1 MQLLTQQQEL
11 DLLDRNEP
19 FGKRHNSQNPKTH
32 NHKKLK
38 NMQSFRSE
46 IEDNIV
52 RKDIIDLE
60 RKIALFK
67 DGKID
72 DERFRSL
79 RLARGIYGQRQ
90 EGVQMIRI
98 KLPFGKVSSEQ
109 LLRISNVSDEYSTGR
124 LHITTRQDIQ
134 IHYVSLDRTPELW
147 AELEKNDI
155 TLREACGNTV
165 RNITASETAGIDV
178 DEPFDVSPYAF
189 AMFDFFLRNPV
200 CQEMGRKF
208 KISFSSSDKDT
219 ALSYIHDLGFIP
231 KIVNGERGFKVML
244 GGGLGSQ
251 PLHAEV
257 LSEFIPTNQ
266 IIPTTEGV
274 LRIFD
279 RFGERSKRLKAR
291 MKFLIKDLGAE
302 AFAKLVEE
310 EKKALSHPVFEIDTA
325 AFDAPI
331 PEPLLVAQKVVI
343 EDVAAFEAWKKS
355 NVIQQKQKG
364 YVAIGIKVALGDFY
378 TDKARLLADLIKN
391 YAANELRF
399 SLRQDILIRHVKEE
413 NLAFFYQELAKLD
426 FVTLGY
432 NSTADITSCP
442 GTDTC
447 NLGIASSTGV
457 AKELERVLATEYPQ
471 YFNNKEITIK
481 ISGCMNACG
490 QHNMAH
496 IGFQGMS
503 INSGKLVAPA
513 LQVLLGGGV
522 LGNGEGRFADKVIK
536 IPSRR
541 GPEALRSILDDF
553 EDNASGQSFLD
564 YYDAKGETYFF
575 ELLKPFSDITN
586 LTESDFVDWG
596 NADNYVK
603 AIGVGECAG
612 VVIDLVATL
621 IFEAKDKMTFAQEA
635 FDDKNWADAIYLAYA
650 GFVNGA
656 KALLLSENQRT
667 NAHAG
672 IIDLFD
678 TYFIESNKIN
688 LNGTFKDLVYQI
700 NQNEPSEE
708 FAKKYIQEAIEFFQ
722 KIEDYR
728 AKDLANA

>member
-1 MQLLTQQQEL
+1 MEGAGG
-11 DLLDRNEP
+11 R
-19 FGKRHNSQNPKTH
+19 KI
-32 NHKKLK
+32 
-38 NMQSFRSE
+38 MQSFRTE
-46 IEDNIV
+46 IEDPIV
-52 RKDIIDLE
+52 QKDIIDLE
-60 RKIALFK
+60 RKIALFR

-79 RLARGIYGQRQ
+79 RLARGVYGQRQ

-98 KLPFGKVSSEQ
+98 KLPFGKVTSEQ
-109 LLRISNVSDEYSTGR
+109 LVRISKVSDEYSRGR

-147 AELEKNDI
+147 AELEKDDV

-165 RNITASETAGIDV
+165 RNITASENAGIDPE
-178 DEPFDVSPYAF
+178 EPFDVSPYAYALF
-189 AMFDFFLRNPV
+189 QYLLRNPV

-219 ALSYIHDLGFIP
+219 ALSYLHDLGFIP
-231 KIVNGERGFKVML
+231 KIVNGERGFKVLL

-251 PLHAEV
+251 PHHAEL
-257 LSEFIPTNQ
+257 LSEFVPANQ
-266 IIPTTEGV
+266 IIPTTEGI

-302 AFAKLVEE
+302 AFLKLVDE
-310 EKKALSHPVFEIDTA
+310 EKKALSCQSFEIDTT
-325 AFDAPI
+325 AFDNPI
-331 PEPLLVAQKVVI
+331 PEPLKVAPKVEISDAV
-343 EDVAAFEAWKKS
+343 AFEAWKKS
-355 NVIQQKQKG
+355 NVFQQKQAG
-364 YVAIGIKVALGDFY
+364 YVAIGIKVLLGDFY

-391 YAANELRF
+391 YGANELRF
-399 SLRQDILIRHVKEE
+399 TLRQDILIRNIKQD
-413 NLAFFYQELAKLD
+413 NLVFFYQELEKLG
-426 FVTLGY
+426 FVDLGY
-432 NSTADITSCP
+432 NSTADITACP

-447 NLGIASSTGV
+447 NLGIASSTGI
-457 AKELERVLATEYPQ
+457 ATELERVLAAEYPQ
-471 YFNNKEITIK
+471 YNNNTDITIK

-513 LQVLLGGGV
+513 LQVLLGGGN
-522 LGNGEGRFADKVIK
+522 LGNGQGRFADKVIK

-541 GPEALRSILDDF
+541 GPEALRSILNDF
-553 EDNASGQSFLD
+553 EANADGNSFLE
-564 YYDAKGETYFF
+564 YYDAKGEKYFF
-575 ELLKPFSDITN
+575 ELLSPLADITN
-586 LTESDFVDWG
+586 LTDADFIDWG

-621 IFEAKDKMTFAQEA
+621 ILEAKDKLTFANEA
-635 FDDKNWADAIYLAYA
+635 FDDKKWSDAIYLAYA

-656 KALLLSENQRT
+656 KALLLSENEKT
-667 NAHAG
+667 NHHAG

-678 TYFIESNKIN
+678 TVFTVTNKIELKSN
-688 LNGTFKDLVYQI
+688 FKDLVYQI

-708 FAKKYIQEAIEFFQ
+708 FAKRYIQDASAFFETIE
-722 KIEDYR
+722 KYR
-728 AKDLANA
+728 AKDLANE

>member
-1 MQLLTQQQEL
+1 
-11 DLLDRNEP
+11 
-19 FGKRHNSQNPKTH
+19 
-32 NHKKLK
+32 
-38 NMQSFRSE
+38 MQSFRTE
-46 IEDNIV
+46 IENPIV
-52 RKDIIDLE
+52 QKDIIDLE
-60 RKIALFK
+60 RKIALFR

-79 RLARGIYGQRQ
+79 RLARGVYGQRQ

-109 LLRISNVSDEYSTGR
+109 LHRICAVSDEYSTGR

-147 AELEKNDI
+147 AELEKSDI

-178 DEPFDVSPYAF
+178 NEPFDVSPYAH
-189 AMFDFFLRNPV
+189 AMFQFFLRNPV

-208 KISFSSSDKDT
+208 KMSFSSSDEDT
-219 ALSYIHDLGFIP
+219 ALSYLHDLGFIP
-231 KIVNGERGFKVML
+231 KIVNGKRGFKVML

-251 PLHAEV
+251 PHHAEL
-257 LSEFIPTNQ
+257 LSEFIPVNQ

-279 RFGERSKRLKAR
+279 RYGERAKRLKAR
-291 MKFLIKDLGAE
+291 LKFLIKDLGRDG
-302 AFAKLVEE
+302 FLQLVEQ
-310 EKKALSHPVFEIDTA
+310 EKKALSYQTVEIDTT
-325 AFDAPI
+325 AFDGEI
-331 PEPLLVAQKVVI
+331 PAPLLAVPKVEI
-343 EDVAAFEAWKKS
+343 EDIKAFEAWKKS
-355 NVIQQKQKG
+355 NVIAQKQAG

-391 YAANELRF
+391 YGANELRF
-399 SLRQDILIRHVKEE
+399 SLRQNIVIRHIKEE
-413 NLAFFYQELAKLD
+413 NLPFFYQELAKLD

-432 NSTADITSCP
+432 DTISDITACP

-447 NLGIASSTGV
+447 NLGIASSTGI
-457 AKELERVLATEYPQ
+457 ATELERVLATEYPQ
-471 YFNNKEITIK
+471 YSNNQEITIK

-490 QHNMAH
+490 QHNMAE

-513 LQVLLGGGV
+513 LQVLLGGGN
-522 LGNGEGRFADKVIK
+522 LRNGKGRFADKVIK

-541 GPEALRSILDDF
+541 GPEALRFILNDF
-553 EDNASGQSFLD
+553 EANSNGARFLD
-564 YYDAKGETYFF
+564 YYDEKGENYFF
-575 ELLKPFSDITN
+575 ELLKPLSDITN
-586 LTESDFVDWG
+586 LTEADFVDWG

-635 FDDKNWADAIYLAYA
+635 FEDKKWSDAIYLAYA

-656 KALLLSENQRT
+656 KALLLAENQKT
-667 NAHAG
+667 NHHAG

-678 TYFIESNKIN
+678 TVFVDSDKIE
-688 LNGTFKDLVYQI
+688 LNSSFKDLVYQI
-700 NQNEPSEE
+700 NKNEPSAE
-708 FAKKYIQEAIEFFQ
+708 FAKKYIQEGITFFDSIE
-722 KIEDYR
+722 KYR
-728 AKDLANA
+728 AKDLAKA